1 MFDDNKPKLTSGP
14 TICIDMLIALFF
26 RYICFMDLQLRYGKT
41 ALVAGASEGI
51 GAAFATYL
59 AVNGINLILIARRP
73 VPLESFAKKLIEK
86 YKVQVQTISCDLSTG
101 QAAQYLMDELA
112 NTQIDFL
119 VYNAGLSY
127 IGAFEENSVAH
138 HQQIAFTNIV
148 TPLNLVQYF
157 GKKMVDRKRGAV
169 VLMGSLAGMQG
180 AGYLTAYAASK
191 AFNIILGESLWYE
204 WKDKGVDVISCI
216 AGATSSPN
224 FINTKPGK
232 AGLIEPK
239 VQTPEE
245 VVQEC
250 FENLGKRPRII
261 SGRTNRMISFF
272 MHRVLP
278 RKWAIKIMGDTT
290 RKMYRL

>member
-1 MFDDNKPKLTSGP
+1 
-14 TICIDMLIALFF
+14 MLSTLFF
-26 RYICFMDLQLRYGKT
+26 PYLCVMNSVSKYGQT

-51 GAAFATYL
+51 GAAFAIHF
-59 AVNGINLILIARRP
+59 AKQGMNLVLIARRP
-73 VPLESFAKKLIEK
+73 DPLEIFANELKEK
-86 YKVQVQTISCDLSTG
+86 YKIQVNTISCDLSKA
-101 QAAQYLMDELA
+101 QAAQILIDELA
-112 NTQIDFL
+112 QTAIDVL
-119 VYNAGLSY
+119 IYNAGLSY
-127 IGAFEENSVAH
+127 IGAFEENSEAH
-138 HQQIAFTNIV
+138 HQEIAFTNIV
-148 TPLNLVQYF
+148 TPLRLVQHF
-157 GKKMVDRKRGAV
+157 GKKMVERKRGAV

-204 WKDKGVDVISCI
+204 WKDKGVDVIACI

-245 VVQEC
+245 VVEEC
-250 FENLGKRPRII
+250 FHHLGKRPRII
-261 SGRTNRMISFF
+261 SGRANRIASFF
-272 MHRVLP
+272 MHRILP
-278 RKWAIKIMGDTT
+278 RRLAIKIMGDTT